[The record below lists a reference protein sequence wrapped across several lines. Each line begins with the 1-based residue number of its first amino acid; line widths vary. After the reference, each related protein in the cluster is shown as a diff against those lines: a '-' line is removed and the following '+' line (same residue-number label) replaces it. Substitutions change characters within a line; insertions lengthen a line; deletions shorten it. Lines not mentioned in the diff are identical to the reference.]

1 VSPWLNNQRNDIH
14 NNGGT
19 VGAAPRGGFVTSHP
33 NESSWRVVWCMPKNT
48 IQWHRHI
55 PQCLGTVNQ
64 FCTET
69 LRILKHS
76 HHLWIDG
83 WIPNKMGLWR
93 ASSNVVKPRKNGV
106 VLDSIDWLRHFLCEA
121 WSRVWHNDVCRT
133 VTVVFAATCS
143 RPNNKSTIV
152 CQG

>member
-1 VSPWLNNQRNDIH
+1 LSPWLNNQRNDIH
-14 NNGGT
+14 KNGGT
-19 VGAAPRGGFVTSHP
+19 VRAAPRGGFVTSHP

-48 IQWHRHI
+48 MQWHSHI
-55 PQCLGTVNQ
+55 PQFLGTANQ

-69 LRILKHS
+69 LGILKHG

-83 WIPNKMGLWR
+83 RIPNKRACGAQAPILSNRGRMALSSIVLIGCVKFLW
-93 ASSNVVKPRKNGV
+93 
-106 VLDSIDWLRHFLCEA
+106 EA

-133 VTVVFAATCS
+133 VTVVFAATFS